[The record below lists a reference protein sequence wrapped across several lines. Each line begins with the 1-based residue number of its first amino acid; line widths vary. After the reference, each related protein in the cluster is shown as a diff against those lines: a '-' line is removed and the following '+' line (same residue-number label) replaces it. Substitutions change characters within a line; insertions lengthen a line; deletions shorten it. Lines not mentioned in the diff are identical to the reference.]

1 MARSQSTDFLHNLKF
16 HMKVVTTGV
25 AGASNLGSQGGFN
38 ACTMPEISQEVVEYK
53 EGRMLYKRKQAGEV
67 TFNDITASHGV
78 ARGNTDFYDWIQ
90 AGVTGSPY
98 KVDLQ
103 IRHFHRDE
111 VTGLNDFTGVQ
122 PKRVINIFEAQAS
135 RVKLGGDLDA
145 TSSDIS
151 IAECDIAYESAQLVS
166 QT

>member
-1 MARSQSTDFLHNLKF
+1 MARSVDTDYYHNLKF
-16 HMKVVTTGV
+16 HMRVITAGI
-25 AGASNLGSQGGFN
+25 AGASNLGAQGGFS
-38 ACTMPEISQEVVEYK
+38 ALTMPEISQEVAEYK

-67 TFNDITASHGV
+67 TFNDLTASQGV
-78 ARGNTDFYDWIQ
+78 AKGNTDFYDWIQ
-90 AGVTGSPY
+90 AGYLGKAY

-122 PKRVINIFEAQAS
+122 PKRVINIYEAQAS
-135 RVKLGGDLDA
+135 RVKLGGDMDA

-151 IAECDIAYESAQLVS
+151 VAECDIAYEWAELVS
-166 QT
+166 TT